1 MDNPSN
7 RPNRRVKPLRFGL
20 LLLAFGL
27 LLPAFA
33 AEGAWAQG
41 AAEPIPNSAEAR
53 ELRRAIERDYE
64 VLPLRDG
71 VVLRPR
77 EAMPGVRTIEVT
89 GDAIAVDGQRVAS
102 VTLREWLGEDVAEP
116 ILDLRALSPR
126 ERRAL
131 FGFGDGADR
140 REDRPEALPEGASEP
155 GVLEEE
161 IEPAEEGFPEVP
173 EPPRPPERIERAP
186 SWSSGERVKVGGG
199 IHVKSDEL
207 AETVVAIGGSVRV
220 DGEVD
225 REVTA
230 IGGSVRINGRVGG
243 EVVAVG
249 GSVILGPGA
258 VVDGNVTSVGGG
270 IQKAPGAEIHGS
282 VSEVKIVPWTWGGDW
297 DWDWQPDRSDDFG
310 PWPLFWGGQVA
321 GEVLGMLVLAL
332 LVCLVI
338 LVARA
343 PLERVDRHVAHQPWK
358 AGLVGLAAQL
368 LFLPLL
374 LVVTVLLAITIVGC
388 ALFLLYPFLFLA
400 LLLLALLGYAAVACR
415 LGRWVEGRFG
425 LRLASPY
432 VAALVGV
439 LVINVW
445 SLLGHFIS
453 IGSGPL
459 DVIAFFIL
467 MFGALVSYA
476 AWTVGFGAVLLAR
489 FGSAPGHWGGHG
501 AAAPP
506 LPPPPP
512 APYAPAV
519 ERMESPAVEPA
530 PPPPPPQEPER

>member
-1 MDNPSN
+1 MVNPSD
-7 RPNRRVKPLRFGL
+7 RPNRHAKPLRLGL

-33 AEGAWAQG
+33 ARGAWAQR

-53 ELRRAIERDYE
+53 ELRDAIEGDYE

-89 GDAIAVDGQRVAS
+89 GDSVAVDGQRVAS
-102 VTLREWLGEDVAEP
+102 VTLREWLGEDVAGP
-116 ILDLRALSPR
+116 ILELQELSPR

-131 FGFGDGADR
+131 FGFDGSA
-140 REDRPEALPEGASEP
+140 RPEALPEDDSEP
-155 GVLEEE
+155 GILEEE
-161 IEPAEEGFPEVP
+161 EVEPADADFPEVP
-173 EPPRPPERIERAP
+173 EPPRPPRVERAP

-199 IHVKSDEL
+199 IDVKADEL
-207 AETVVAIGGSVRV
+207 AESVVAIGGSVRV

-225 REVTA
+225 RDVVA
-230 IGGSVRINGRVGG
+230 IGGSVRITGRVGG

-249 GSVILGPGA
+249 GSVILGPDA
-258 VVDGNVTSVGGG
+258 VVDGAVTSVGGG
-270 IQKAPGAEIHGS
+270 IQKAAGAEIHGP
-282 VSEVKIVPWTWGGDW
+282 VSEVKIVPWVWGGDW
-297 DWDWQPDRSDDFG
+297 DWDWQPDRGDRMFG
-310 PWPLFWGGQVA
+310 PWPFLWGGRVA
-321 GEVLGMLVLAL
+321 GEVLGLLVLAL
-332 LVCLVI
+332 LVSLVI

-343 PLERVDRHVAHQPWK
+343 PLERVDRHVANQPWK

-374 LVVTVLLAITIVGC
+374 LVVTILLAITIVGC

-400 LLLLALLGYAAVACR
+400 LLLLALLGYAAVAYR

-439 LVINVW
+439 LAIEGW
-445 SLLGHFIS
+445 SLLGHFIA

-467 MFGALVSYA
+467 MFGALVSYV
-476 AWTVGFGAVLLAR
+476 AWTVGFGAMLLAR
-489 FGSAPGHWGGHG
+489 FGAAPGHWGGYG
-501 AAAPP
+501 AAGPP

-512 APYAPAV
+512 PPTP

-530 PPPPPPQEPER
+530 PPPPHEPER